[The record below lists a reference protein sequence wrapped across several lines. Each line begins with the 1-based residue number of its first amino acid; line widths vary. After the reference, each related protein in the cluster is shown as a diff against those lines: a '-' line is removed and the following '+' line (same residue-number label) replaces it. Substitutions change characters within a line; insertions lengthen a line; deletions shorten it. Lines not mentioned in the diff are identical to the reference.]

1 MNERKTAF
9 DILLK
14 IEKDKAYSNLLLDSV
29 LTDGKED
36 SSFVRFLVYGVV
48 ERKIT
53 LDYYLSLYL
62 KQPINKLKPHVLVI
76 LRMGAFQLKYMDS
89 VPDFS
94 AVNESVK
101 LAKQTGCS
109 YASGLINS
117 VLRRISEVD
126 TQLPSDDSPE
136 SMSIRY
142 SCPEEL
148 VSQYI
153 GDYGTEDAKGILEN
167 ALKVPPLYLRVNT
180 FMTDTDKLMSLLDKA
195 GVKSEKCSLADN
207 ALKITDGNVFESGYI
222 SEGLC
227 YVQDLSSQICAAKLG
242 AVKGETVYDMCS
254 APGSKAY
261 TIAQYMENEGLI
273 RAFDLH
279 PHRVELI
286 KKGAAKLGIDIIDA
300 AVSDS
305 SVFDSSLAKA
315 DRVLCDVPC
324 SGLGVI
330 RRKPEIRYKELSQI
344 GILPDLQYNIL
355 LCSAEYLKVGGTL
368 IYSTCSLNKKEN
380 ESVCDRFL
388 NVNPAFV
395 KTEDYMTLFPHE
407 NDTDGFFIA
416 CFTRNE

>member
-1 MNERKTAF
+1 MNERRTAF

-14 IEKDKAYSNLLLDSV
+14 IEKDKAYSNLVLDSV
-29 LTDGKED
+29 LTDGDAD
-36 SSFVRFLVYGVV
+36 SSFVRYLVYGVI

-62 KQPINKLKPHVLVI
+62 KQPISKLKPQVLVI
-76 LRMGAFQLKYMDS
+76 LRMGVFQLKFMDS
-89 VPDFS
+89 VPAFS

-101 LAKQTGCS
+101 LSKQTGCAF
-109 YASGLINS
+109 ASGLVNS
-117 VLRRISEVD
+117 VLRKLSEDD
-126 TQLPSDDSPE
+126 TPLPSDDSLK

-142 SCPEEL
+142 SCPEGL
-148 VSQYI
+148 MNQYI
-153 GDYGTEDAKGILEN
+153 DDYGIDDAKGIAEN
-167 ALKVPPLYLRVNT
+167 AINVPPVYLRVNT
-180 FMTDTDKLMSLLDKA
+180 LKTDPDSFVKLLDKA
-195 GVKSEKCSLADN
+195 GVKTEKCMLADN
-207 ALKITDGNVFESGYI
+207 ALKILKGNVFDTPYI
-222 SEGLC
+222 REGLC

-242 AVKGETVYDMCS
+242 AVKGETVFDMCS

-261 TIAQYMENEGLI
+261 TIAQYMENEGRIL
-273 RAFDLH
+273 AFDLH
-279 PHRVELI
+279 QHRVELI
-286 KKGAAKLGIDIIDA
+286 KKGADKLGIDIIDA
-300 AVSDS
+300 KVSDS
-305 SVFDSSLAKA
+305 SVFDASLPKA

-330 RRKPEIRYKELSQI
+330 RRKPEIKYKELSQI
-344 GILPDLQYNIL
+344 DNLPDLQYNIL

-388 NVNPAFV
+388 EENPGFV
-395 KTEDYMTLFPHE
+395 KKEDYLTLLPHK